1 MKSRYALQFAVLVVV
16 VAGLLVAGLGLAAY
30 KTFVLG
36 VPFFASES
44 RSEWLIEAKV
54 GFEASGRPVKVILA
68 VPKVAFSGGASQEA
82 GSLGYGFHLEP
93 VDDGEMHAVW
103 TARKR
108 EGPQALYFRLRVR
121 NTHRVAGGWS
131 TTGGELPVVE
141 APGLPKSLLGPAQ
154 AMVARARESSADND
168 SLFIQLFQ
176 QLKDDRTSQNLVLL
190 RRHYEEEGGEAADVL
205 LGIDLLRLAGVPARP
220 AFGVRLDEELGAQD
234 PVRLVEYFNGYF
246 WKVRDPDEPA
256 EPLRLTNL
264 FVWHRGSGPMLQVFG
279 SKDSSM
285 SRLKFTVVRNR
296 IPLDRMAD
304 LRNSPF
310 LVATIHGL
318 PASER
323 ENFRYVVLIPLGA
336 LVVVVMRNLVGVPTL
351 GTFMPV
357 LLALALL
364 GMPLVS
370 GLTMFVL
377 IVIVGTWFRFL
388 LSGLNLLVVPRVAAC
403 VVIVVLLMIIMSVA
417 SYKLGMTAGIK
428 ITLFP
433 MIILAWT
440 FERMSL
446 IWEEQGGREAMLQVG
461 GSIVVAV
468 AAYAFMRVRQVE
480 YWAFYFPELLLVV
493 LAAILLMGRYT
504 GYRLFELFRFRE
516 FEKS

>member
-1 MKSRYALQFAVLVVV
+1 
-16 VAGLLVAGLGLAAY
+16 
-30 KTFVLG
+30 
-36 VPFFASES
+36 
-44 RSEWLIEAKV
+44 
-54 GFEASGRPVKVILA
+54 
-68 VPKVAFSGGASQEA
+68 
-82 GSLGYGFHLEP
+82 
-93 VDDGEMHAVW
+93 
-103 TARKR
+103 
-108 EGPQALYFRLRVR
+108 
-121 NTHRVAGGWS
+121 
-131 TTGGELPVVE
+131 
-141 APGLPKSLLGPAQ
+141 
-154 AMVARARESSADND
+154 
-168 SLFIQLFQ
+168 
-176 QLKDDRTSQNLVLL
+176 
-190 RRHYEEEGGEAADVL
+190 
-205 LGIDLLRLAGVPARP
+205 
-220 AFGVRLDEELGAQD
+220 
-234 PVRLVEYFNGYF
+234 
-246 WKVRDPDEPA
+246 
-256 EPLRLTNL
+256 
-264 FVWHRGSGPMLQVFG
+264 
-279 SKDSSM
+279 
-285 SRLKFTVVRNR
+285 
-296 IPLDRMAD
+296 
-304 LRNSPF
+304 
-310 LVATIHGL
+310 
-318 PASER
+318 
-323 ENFRYVVLIPLGA
+323 
-336 LVVVVMRNLVGVPTL
+336 
-351 GTFMPV
+351 MPV